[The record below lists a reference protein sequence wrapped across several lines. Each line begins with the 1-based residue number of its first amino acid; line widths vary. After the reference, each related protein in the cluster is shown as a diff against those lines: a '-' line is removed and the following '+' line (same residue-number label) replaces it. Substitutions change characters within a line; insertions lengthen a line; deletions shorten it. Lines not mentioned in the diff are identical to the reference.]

1 MLISSLSF
9 LKLCQCLWQRDY
21 PFVLISLEPKRLLQ
35 TKLENR
41 SQDIHKAYQMIPN
54 VNDSVEINF
63 KIGIAPL
70 LDK

>member
-1 MLISSLSF
+1 M
-9 LKLCQCLWQRDY
+9 
-21 PFVLISLEPKRLLQ
+21 Q